1 MRRIVSLLAICAALV
16 SCGNTGGKSTGDEF
30 QSINWRDNDAAAVI
44 CVGMY
49 TKESD
54 LRDSGLLERY
64 SKSYGLENLETVQTK
79 GDEWYIVIP
88 RHSKATV
95 KVNAVEID
103 ENCNLHKSMLLA
115 ERDGRPFLLR
125 CNASDLY
132 CNVAISIE
140 GKDGK
145 PLVDYSPMISL
156 KDGSVVTPDDD
167 GDSATVLDITDKFLP
182 IKPSASADYIVHEY
196 TDSYPIKNK
205 ITARVQDGK
214 AFVRLSRGIDECPEG
229 EYEIEDLSGKCG
241 GVFIG
246 NIGQDINPIVCLAME
261 NGGLEI
267 FSLFSATQ
275 TGRFDSSGPLDGFK
289 DIEAFKDSTVVDSV
303 DGEFAGAYVTIFAL
317 NKNGDAKE
325 IELTPSLNAEIS
337 FLQNNDDGKIT
348 EHKIVI
354 TQDWKITYST
364 SWFEGD
370 PIEEYRGRI
379 RPLKADYDNHVYE
392 YSYVFFERLS
402 YDQDMMAASEK
413 INLAGS
419 FRHTSD
425 NLGYLVTP
433 LSGPL
438 TFGAQDTGSVFY
450 EYTYLRDMPQSDSGE
465 EAE

>member
-54 LRDSGLLERY
+54 LRDSRLLERY

-125 CNASDLY
+125 CNVSDLY

-156 KDGSVVTPDDD
+156 KDG
-167 GDSATVLDITDKFLP
+167 
-182 IKPSASADYIVHEY
+182 
-196 TDSYPIKNK
+196 
-205 ITARVQDGK
+205 K

-229 EYEIEDLSGKCG
+229 EYEIEDLSGKCR

-289 DIEAFKDSTVVDSV
+289 DIEAFKDSTVVDTV

-317 NKNGDAKE
+317 DKNGNAKE

-379 RPLKADYDNHVYE
+379 RPLKADYDNHVFE
-392 YSYVFFERLS
+392 YSYVFFERLHYS
-402 YDQDMMAASEK
+402 QDMMATSEK

-425 NLGYLVTP
+425 NSGYLVTP

>member
-49 TKESD
+49 TNESD
-54 LRDSGLLERY
+54 LRDSRLLDRY

-103 ENCNLHKSMLLA
+103 ENRNLHKSMLLA

-125 CNASDLY
+125 CNVSDLY

-156 KDGSVVTPDDD
+156 K
-167 GDSATVLDITDKFLP
+167 
-182 IKPSASADYIVHEY
+182 
-196 TDSYPIKNK
+196 
-205 ITARVQDGK
+205 DGK

-289 DIEAFKDSTVVDSV
+289 DIEAFKDSTVVDTV

-317 NKNGDAKE
+317 DKNGDAKE

-348 EHKIVI
+348 EHRIVI

-379 RPLKADYDNHVYE
+379 RPLKADYDNHVFE
-392 YSYVFFERLS
+392 YSYVFFERLHYS
-402 YDQDMMAASEK
+402 QDMMATSEK

-438 TFGAQDTGSVFY
+438 TFGAQDTDSVFY

>member
-54 LRDSGLLERY
+54 LRDSGLLDRY

-125 CNASDLY
+125 CNVSDLY

-156 KDGSVVTPDDD
+156 KDG
-167 GDSATVLDITDKFLP
+167 
-182 IKPSASADYIVHEY
+182 
-196 TDSYPIKNK
+196 
-205 ITARVQDGK
+205 K

-229 EYEIEDLSGKCG
+229 EYEIEDLSGKCR

-275 TGRFDSSGPLDGFK
+275 TGRFDSSGHLDGFK
-289 DIEAFKDSTVVDSV
+289 DIEAFKDSTVVDTV

-317 NKNGDAKE
+317 DKNGDAKE

-379 RPLKADYDNHVYE
+379 RPLKADYDNHVFE
-392 YSYVFFERLS
+392 YSYVFFERLHYS
-402 YDQDMMAASEK
+402 QDMMATSEK

-425 NLGYLVTP
+425 NSGYLVTP

>member
-49 TKESD
+49 TNESD
-54 LRDSGLLERY
+54 LRDSGLLDRY

-103 ENCNLHKSMLLA
+103 ENCNLHKSLLLA

-125 CNASDLY
+125 CNVSDLY

-156 KDGSVVTPDDD
+156 KDG
-167 GDSATVLDITDKFLP
+167 
-182 IKPSASADYIVHEY
+182 
-196 TDSYPIKNK
+196 
-205 ITARVQDGK
+205 K

-229 EYEIEDLSGKCG
+229 EYEIEDLSGKCR

-246 NIGQDINPIVCLAME
+246 NIGQEINPIVCLAME

-289 DIEAFKDSTVVDSV
+289 DIEAFKDSTVVDTV
-303 DGEFAGAYVTIFAL
+303 DGEFAGAYATIFAL
-317 NKNGDAKE
+317 DKNGDAKE

-379 RPLKADYDNHVYE
+379 RPLKADYDNHVFE
-392 YSYVFFERLS
+392 YSYVFFERLHYS
-402 YDQDMMAASEK
+402 QDMMATSEK

-425 NLGYLVTP
+425 NSGYLVTP

>member
-54 LRDSGLLERY
+54 LRDSRLLERY

-125 CNASDLY
+125 CNVSDLY

-156 KDGSVVTPDDD
+156 KDG
-167 GDSATVLDITDKFLP
+167 
-182 IKPSASADYIVHEY
+182 
-196 TDSYPIKNK
+196 
-205 ITARVQDGK
+205 K

-229 EYEIEDLSGKCG
+229 EYEIEDLSGKCR

-275 TGRFDSSGPLDGFK
+275 TGRFDSSGHLDGFK
-289 DIEAFKDSTVVDSV
+289 DIEAFKDSTVVDTV

-317 NKNGDAKE
+317 DKNGDAKE

-379 RPLKADYDNHVYE
+379 RPLKADYDNHVFE
-392 YSYVFFERLS
+392 YSYVFFERLHYS
-402 YDQDMMAASEK
+402 QDMMATSEK

-450 EYTYLRDMPQSDSGE
+450 KYTYLRDMPQSDSGE

>member
-49 TKESD
+49 TNESD
-54 LRDSGLLERY
+54 LRDSGLLDRY

-125 CNASDLY
+125 CNVSDLY
-132 CNVAISIE
+132 CNVAIRIE

-156 KDGSVVTPDDD
+156 K
-167 GDSATVLDITDKFLP
+167 
-182 IKPSASADYIVHEY
+182 
-196 TDSYPIKNK
+196 
-205 ITARVQDGK
+205 DGK

-229 EYEIEDLSGKCG
+229 EYEIEDLSGKCR

-289 DIEAFKDSTVVDSV
+289 DIEAFKDSTVVDTV

-379 RPLKADYDNHVYE
+379 RPLKADYDNHVFE
-392 YSYVFFERLS
+392 YSYVFFERLHYS
-402 YDQDMMAASEK
+402 QDMMATSEK

-425 NLGYLVTP
+425 NSGYLVTP

>member
-1 MRRIVSLLAICAALV
+1 MRRIVSLPAICAALV

-49 TKESD
+49 TNESD
-54 LRDSGLLERY
+54 LRDSGLLDRY

-125 CNASDLY
+125 CNVSDLY

-156 KDGSVVTPDDD
+156 KDG
-167 GDSATVLDITDKFLP
+167 
-182 IKPSASADYIVHEY
+182 
-196 TDSYPIKNK
+196 
-205 ITARVQDGK
+205 K

-229 EYEIEDLSGKCG
+229 EYEIEDLSGKCR

-289 DIEAFKDSTVVDSV
+289 DIEAFKDSTVVDTV

-317 NKNGDAKE
+317 DKNGDAKE

-379 RPLKADYDNHVYE
+379 RPLKADYDNHVFE
-392 YSYVFFERLS
+392 YSYVFFERLHYS
-402 YDQDMMAASEK
+402 QDMMATSEK

>member
-49 TKESD
+49 TNESD
-54 LRDSGLLERY
+54 LRDSGLLDRY

-125 CNASDLY
+125 CNVSDLY

-156 KDGSVVTPDDD
+156 KDG
-167 GDSATVLDITDKFLP
+167 
-182 IKPSASADYIVHEY
+182 
-196 TDSYPIKNK
+196 
-205 ITARVQDGK
+205 K

-229 EYEIEDLSGKCG
+229 EYEIEDLSGKCR

-289 DIEAFKDSTVVDSV
+289 DIEAFKDSTVVDTV

-379 RPLKADYDNHVYE
+379 RPLKADYDNHVFE
-392 YSYVFFERLS
+392 YSYVFFERLHYS
-402 YDQDMMAASEK
+402 QDMMATSEK

>member
-1 MRRIVSLLAICAALV
+1 MRRIVSLPAICAALV

-49 TKESD
+49 TNESD
-54 LRDSGLLERY
+54 LRDSGLLDRY

-125 CNASDLY
+125 CNVSDLY
-132 CNVAISIE
+132 CNIAISIE

-156 KDGSVVTPDDD
+156 K
-167 GDSATVLDITDKFLP
+167 
-182 IKPSASADYIVHEY
+182 
-196 TDSYPIKNK
+196 
-205 ITARVQDGK
+205 DGK

-229 EYEIEDLSGKCG
+229 EYEIEDLSGKCR

-289 DIEAFKDSTVVDSV
+289 DIEAFKDSTVVDTV

-379 RPLKADYDNHVYE
+379 RPLKADYDNHVFE
-392 YSYVFFERLS
+392 YSYVFFERLHYS
-402 YDQDMMAASEK
+402 QDMMATSEK

>member
-49 TKESD
+49 TNESD
-54 LRDSGLLERY
+54 LRDSRLLERY

-125 CNASDLY
+125 CNVSDLY

-156 KDGSVVTPDDD
+156 KDG
-167 GDSATVLDITDKFLP
+167 
-182 IKPSASADYIVHEY
+182 
-196 TDSYPIKNK
+196 
-205 ITARVQDGK
+205 K

-229 EYEIEDLSGKCG
+229 EYEIEDLSGKCR

-289 DIEAFKDSTVVDSV
+289 DIEAFKDSTVVDTV

-317 NKNGDAKE
+317 DKNGDAKE

-379 RPLKADYDNHVYE
+379 RPLKADYDNHVFE
-392 YSYVFFERLS
+392 YSYVFFERLHYS
-402 YDQDMMAASEK
+402 QDMMATSEK

>member
-16 SCGNTGGKSTGDEF
+16 SCGNTGGKSDEF

-49 TKESD
+49 TNESD
-54 LRDSGLLERY
+54 LRDSWLLERY

-125 CNASDLY
+125 CNVSDLY

-156 KDGSVVTPDDD
+156 KDG
-167 GDSATVLDITDKFLP
+167 
-182 IKPSASADYIVHEY
+182 
-196 TDSYPIKNK
+196 
-205 ITARVQDGK
+205 K
-214 AFVRLSRGIDECPEG
+214 AFVRLSRGINECPEG
-229 EYEIEDLSGKCG
+229 EYEIEDLSGKCR

-289 DIEAFKDSTVVDSV
+289 DIKAFKDSTVVDTV
-303 DGEFAGAYVTIFAL
+303 NGEFAGAYVTIFAL
-317 NKNGDAKE
+317 DKNGDAKE

-379 RPLKADYDNHVYE
+379 RPLKADYDNHVFE
-392 YSYVFFERLS
+392 YSYVFFERLHYS
-402 YDQDMMAASEK
+402 QDMMATSEK

-450 EYTYLRDMPQSDSGE
+450 EYTYLRDMTQSDSGE

>member
-54 LRDSGLLERY
+54 LRDSWLLERY

-125 CNASDLY
+125 CNVSDLY

-156 KDGSVVTPDDD
+156 KDG
-167 GDSATVLDITDKFLP
+167 
-182 IKPSASADYIVHEY
+182 
-196 TDSYPIKNK
+196 
-205 ITARVQDGK
+205 K
-214 AFVRLSRGIDECPEG
+214 AFVRLFRGIDECPEG
-229 EYEIEDLSGKCG
+229 EYEIEDLSGKCR

-289 DIEAFKDSTVVDSV
+289 DIEAFKDSTVVDTF

-317 NKNGDAKE
+317 DKNGNAKE

-379 RPLKADYDNHVYE
+379 RPLKADYDNHVFE
-392 YSYVFFERLS
+392 YSYVFFERLHYS
-402 YDQDMMAASEK
+402 QDMMATSEK

>member
-49 TKESD
+49 TNESD
-54 LRDSGLLERY
+54 LRDSGLLDRY

-125 CNASDLY
+125 CNVSDLY

-156 KDGSVVTPDDD
+156 K
-167 GDSATVLDITDKFLP
+167 
-182 IKPSASADYIVHEY
+182 
-196 TDSYPIKNK
+196 
-205 ITARVQDGK
+205 DGK

-289 DIEAFKDSTVVDSV
+289 DIEAFKDSTVVDTV

-379 RPLKADYDNHVYE
+379 RPLKADYDNHVFE
-392 YSYVFFERLS
+392 YSYVFFERLHYS
-402 YDQDMMAASEK
+402 QDMMATSEK

>member
-44 CVGMY
+44 CVGMC
-49 TKESD
+49 TNESD
-54 LRDSGLLERY
+54 LRDSGLLDRY

-125 CNASDLY
+125 CNVSDLY

-156 KDGSVVTPDDD
+156 K
-167 GDSATVLDITDKFLP
+167 
-182 IKPSASADYIVHEY
+182 
-196 TDSYPIKNK
+196 
-205 ITARVQDGK
+205 DGK

-289 DIEAFKDSTVVDSV
+289 DIEAFKDSTVVDTV

-317 NKNGDAKE
+317 DKNGDAKE

-379 RPLKADYDNHVYE
+379 RPLKADYDNHVFE
-392 YSYVFFERLS
+392 YSYVFFERLHYS
-402 YDQDMMAASEK
+402 QDMMATSEK

-425 NLGYLVTP
+425 NSGYLVTP

>member
-49 TKESD
+49 TNESD
-54 LRDSGLLERY
+54 LRDSGLLDRY

-125 CNASDLY
+125 CNVSDLY

-156 KDGSVVTPDDD
+156 
-167 GDSATVLDITDKFLP
+167 
-182 IKPSASADYIVHEY
+182 
-196 TDSYPIKNK
+196 
-205 ITARVQDGK
+205 QDGK

-229 EYEIEDLSGKCG
+229 EYEIEDLSGKCR

-246 NIGQDINPIVCLAME
+246 NIDQDINPIVCLAME

-289 DIEAFKDSTVVDSV
+289 DIEAFKDSTVVDTV

-317 NKNGDAKE
+317 DKNGDAKE

-379 RPLKADYDNHVYE
+379 RPLKADYDNHVFE
-392 YSYVFFERLS
+392 YSYVFFERLHYS
-402 YDQDMMAASEK
+402 QDMMATSEK

-425 NLGYLVTP
+425 NSGYLVTP

>member
-49 TKESD
+49 TNESD
-54 LRDSGLLERY
+54 LRDSRLLDRY

-125 CNASDLY
+125 CNVSDLY

-156 KDGSVVTPDDD
+156 K
-167 GDSATVLDITDKFLP
+167 
-182 IKPSASADYIVHEY
+182 
-196 TDSYPIKNK
+196 
-205 ITARVQDGK
+205 DGK

-289 DIEAFKDSTVVDSV
+289 DIEAFKDSTVVDTV

-317 NKNGDAKE
+317 DKNGDTKE

-379 RPLKADYDNHVYE
+379 RPLKADYDNHVFE
-392 YSYVFFERLS
+392 YSYVFFERLHYS
-402 YDQDMMAASEK
+402 QDMMATSEK

>member
-16 SCGNTGGKSTGDEF
+16 SCGNTGSKSTGDEF

-49 TKESD
+49 TNESD
-54 LRDSGLLERY
+54 LRDSGLLDRY

-125 CNASDLY
+125 CNVSDLY

-156 KDGSVVTPDDD
+156 KDG
-167 GDSATVLDITDKFLP
+167 
-182 IKPSASADYIVHEY
+182 
-196 TDSYPIKNK
+196 
-205 ITARVQDGK
+205 K
-214 AFVRLSRGIDECPEG
+214 AFVRLSRAIDECPEG
-229 EYEIEDLSGKCG
+229 EYEIEDLSGKCR

-289 DIEAFKDSTVVDSV
+289 DIEAFKDSTVVDTV

-379 RPLKADYDNHVYE
+379 RPLKADYDNHVFE
-392 YSYVFFERLS
+392 YSYVFFERLHYS
-402 YDQDMMAASEK
+402 QDMMATSEK

>member
-1 MRRIVSLLAICAALV
+1 MRRIVSLPAICAALV

-49 TKESD
+49 TNESD
-54 LRDSGLLERY
+54 LRDSGLLDRY

-125 CNASDLY
+125 CNVSDLY

-156 KDGSVVTPDDD
+156 K
-167 GDSATVLDITDKFLP
+167 
-182 IKPSASADYIVHEY
+182 
-196 TDSYPIKNK
+196 
-205 ITARVQDGK
+205 DGK

-267 FSLFSATQ
+267 FSLFGATQ

-289 DIEAFKDSTVVDSV
+289 DIEAFKDSTVVDTV

-317 NKNGDAKE
+317 DKNGDAKE

-379 RPLKADYDNHVYE
+379 RPLKADYDNHVFE
-392 YSYVFFERLS
+392 YSYVFFERLHYS
-402 YDQDMMAASEK
+402 QDMMATSEK

>member
-1 MRRIVSLLAICAALV
+1 MRRIVSLPAICAALV

-49 TKESD
+49 TNESD
-54 LRDSGLLERY
+54 LRDSGLLDRY

-125 CNASDLY
+125 CNVSDLY

-156 KDGSVVTPDDD
+156 K
-167 GDSATVLDITDKFLP
+167 
-182 IKPSASADYIVHEY
+182 
-196 TDSYPIKNK
+196 
-205 ITARVQDGK
+205 DGK

-289 DIEAFKDSTVVDSV
+289 DIEAFKDSTVVDTV

-348 EHKIVI
+348 KHKIVI

-379 RPLKADYDNHVYE
+379 RPLKADYDNHVFE
-392 YSYVFFERLS
+392 YSYVFFERLHYS
-402 YDQDMMAASEK
+402 QDMMATSEK

>member
-30 QSINWRDNDAAAVI
+30 QSMNWRDNDAAAVI

-49 TKESD
+49 TNESD
-54 LRDSGLLERY
+54 LRDSGLLDRY

-125 CNASDLY
+125 CNVSDLY

-156 KDGSVVTPDDD
+156 K
-167 GDSATVLDITDKFLP
+167 
-182 IKPSASADYIVHEY
+182 
-196 TDSYPIKNK
+196 
-205 ITARVQDGK
+205 DGK

-289 DIEAFKDSTVVDSV
+289 DIEAFKDSTVVDTV

-317 NKNGDAKE
+317 DKNGDAKE

-348 EHKIVI
+348 EHRIVI

-379 RPLKADYDNHVYE
+379 RPLKADYDNHVFE
-392 YSYVFFERLS
+392 YSYVFFERLHYS
-402 YDQDMMAASEK
+402 QDMMATSEK

-425 NLGYLVTP
+425 NSGYLVTP

>member
-54 LRDSGLLERY
+54 LRDSRLLERY

-125 CNASDLY
+125 CNVSDLY

-156 KDGSVVTPDDD
+156 KDG
-167 GDSATVLDITDKFLP
+167 
-182 IKPSASADYIVHEY
+182 
-196 TDSYPIKNK
+196 
-205 ITARVQDGK
+205 K

-229 EYEIEDLSGKCG
+229 EYEIENLSGKCR

-289 DIEAFKDSTVVDSV
+289 DIEAFKDSTVVDTV

-317 NKNGDAKE
+317 DKNGNAKE

-379 RPLKADYDNHVYE
+379 RPLKADYDNHVFE
-392 YSYVFFERLS
+392 YSYVFFERLHYS
-402 YDQDMMAASEK
+402 QDMMATSEK

>member
-49 TKESD
+49 TNESD
-54 LRDSGLLERY
+54 LRDSGLLDRY

-125 CNASDLY
+125 CNVSDLY

-156 KDGSVVTPDDD
+156 KDG
-167 GDSATVLDITDKFLP
+167 
-182 IKPSASADYIVHEY
+182 
-196 TDSYPIKNK
+196 
-205 ITARVQDGK
+205 K
-214 AFVRLSRGIDECPEG
+214 AFVRLSRGIDECPKG
-229 EYEIEDLSGKCG
+229 EYEIEDLSGKCR

-289 DIEAFKDSTVVDSV
+289 DIEAFKDSTVVDTV

-317 NKNGDAKE
+317 DKNGDAKE

-379 RPLKADYDNHVYE
+379 RPLKADYDNHVFE
-392 YSYVFFERLS
+392 YSYVFFERLHYS
-402 YDQDMMAASEK
+402 QDMMATSEK

>member
-49 TKESD
+49 TNESD
-54 LRDSGLLERY
+54 LRDSGLLDRY

-125 CNASDLY
+125 CNVSDLY

-156 KDGSVVTPDDD
+156 K
-167 GDSATVLDITDKFLP
+167 
-182 IKPSASADYIVHEY
+182 
-196 TDSYPIKNK
+196 
-205 ITARVQDGK
+205 DGK

-246 NIGQDINPIVCLAME
+246 NIGQNINPIVCLAME

-289 DIEAFKDSTVVDSV
+289 DIEAFKDSTVVDTV

-317 NKNGDAKE
+317 DKDGDAKE

-379 RPLKADYDNHVYE
+379 RPLKADYDNHVFE
-392 YSYVFFERLS
+392 YSYVFFERLHYS
-402 YDQDMMAASEK
+402 QDMMATSEK

-425 NLGYLVTP
+425 NSGYLVTP

>member
-49 TKESD
+49 TNESD
-54 LRDSGLLERY
+54 LRDSRLLDRY

-125 CNASDLY
+125 CNVSDLY

-156 KDGSVVTPDDD
+156 
-167 GDSATVLDITDKFLP
+167 
-182 IKPSASADYIVHEY
+182 E
-196 TDSYPIKNK
+196 
-205 ITARVQDGK
+205 DGK

-289 DIEAFKDSTVVDSV
+289 DIEAFKDSTVVDTV

-325 IELTPSLNAEIS
+325 IELNSIAITELS
-337 FLQNNDDGKIT
+337 FLQNHDDGRTI
-348 EHKIVI
+348 EHKIVL
-354 TQDWKITYST
+354 THDWKITYST

-379 RPLKADYDNHVYE
+379 RPLKADYDNHVFE
-392 YSYVFFERLS
+392 YSYVFFERLHYS
-402 YDQDMMAASEK
+402 QDMMATSEK

>member
-49 TKESD
+49 TNESD
-54 LRDSGLLERY
+54 LRDSGLLDRY

-125 CNASDLY
+125 CNVSDLF

-156 KDGSVVTPDDD
+156 K
-167 GDSATVLDITDKFLP
+167 
-182 IKPSASADYIVHEY
+182 
-196 TDSYPIKNK
+196 
-205 ITARVQDGK
+205 DGK

-289 DIEAFKDSTVVDSV
+289 DIEAFKDSTVVDTV

-317 NKNGDAKE
+317 DKNGNAKE

-348 EHKIVI
+348 EHRIVI

-379 RPLKADYDNHVYE
+379 RPLKADYDNHVFE
-392 YSYVFFERLS
+392 YSYVFFERLHYS
-402 YDQDMMAASEK
+402 QDMMATSEK

-450 EYTYLRDMPQSDSGE
+450 KYTYLQIGR
-465 EAE
+465 AHV

>member
-49 TKESD
+49 TNESD
-54 LRDSGLLERY
+54 LRDSGLLDRY

-125 CNASDLY
+125 CNVSDLY

-156 KDGSVVTPDDD
+156 K
-167 GDSATVLDITDKFLP
+167 
-182 IKPSASADYIVHEY
+182 
-196 TDSYPIKNK
+196 
-205 ITARVQDGK
+205 DGK

-289 DIEAFKDSTVVDSV
+289 DIEAFKDSTVVDTV

-317 NKNGDAKE
+317 DKNGDAKE

-348 EHKIVI
+348 EHRIVI

-379 RPLKADYDNHVYE
+379 RPLKADYDNHVFE
-392 YSYVFFERLS
+392 YSYVFFERLHYS
-402 YDQDMMAASEK
+402 QDMMATSEK

-438 TFGAQDTGSVFY
+438 TFDAQDTGSVFY

>member
-16 SCGNTGGKSTGDEF
+16 SCGNTGSKSTGDEF

-49 TKESD
+49 TNESD
-54 LRDSGLLERY
+54 LRDSGLLDRY

-125 CNASDLY
+125 CNVSDLY

-156 KDGSVVTPDDD
+156 K
-167 GDSATVLDITDKFLP
+167 
-182 IKPSASADYIVHEY
+182 Y
-196 TDSYPIKNK
+196 
-205 ITARVQDGK
+205 GK

-289 DIEAFKDSTVVDSV
+289 DIEAFKDSTVVDTV

-317 NKNGDAKE
+317 DKNGDAKE

-379 RPLKADYDNHVYE
+379 RPLKADYDNHVFE
-392 YSYVFFERLS
+392 YSYVFFERLHYS
-402 YDQDMMAASEK
+402 QDMMATSEK

-425 NLGYLVTP
+425 NSGYLVTP

>member
-49 TKESD
+49 TNESD
-54 LRDSGLLERY
+54 LRDSRLLDRY

-103 ENCNLHKSMLLA
+103 ENRNLHKSMLLA

-125 CNASDLY
+125 CNVSDLY

-156 KDGSVVTPDDD
+156 K
-167 GDSATVLDITDKFLP
+167 
-182 IKPSASADYIVHEY
+182 
-196 TDSYPIKNK
+196 
-205 ITARVQDGK
+205 DGK

-289 DIEAFKDSTVVDSV
+289 DIEAFKDSTVVDTV

-379 RPLKADYDNHVYE
+379 RPLKADYDNHVFE
-392 YSYVFFERLS
+392 YSYVFFERLHYS
-402 YDQDMMAASEK
+402 QDMMATSEK

>member
-1 MRRIVSLLAICAALV
+1 MRRIVSLPAICAALV

-49 TKESD
+49 TNESD
-54 LRDSGLLERY
+54 LRDSGLLDRY

-125 CNASDLY
+125 CNVSDLY

-156 KDGSVVTPDDD
+156 KDG
-167 GDSATVLDITDKFLP
+167 
-182 IKPSASADYIVHEY
+182 
-196 TDSYPIKNK
+196 
-205 ITARVQDGK
+205 K

-229 EYEIEDLSGKCG
+229 EYEIEDLSGKCR

-289 DIEAFKDSTVVDSV
+289 DIEAFKDSTVVDTV

-317 NKNGDAKE
+317 DKNGNAKE

-379 RPLKADYDNHVYE
+379 RPLKADYDNHVFE
-392 YSYVFFERLS
+392 YSYVFFERLHYS
-402 YDQDMMAASEK
+402 QDMMATSEK

-425 NLGYLVTP
+425 NSGYLVTP

>member
-54 LRDSGLLERY
+54 LRDSGLLDRY

-125 CNASDLY
+125 CNVSDLY

-145 PLVDYSPMISL
+145 PLVDYSPVISL
-156 KDGSVVTPDDD
+156 K
-167 GDSATVLDITDKFLP
+167 
-182 IKPSASADYIVHEY
+182 
-196 TDSYPIKNK
+196 
-205 ITARVQDGK
+205 DGK

-229 EYEIEDLSGKCG
+229 EYEIEDLSGKCR

-289 DIEAFKDSTVVDSV
+289 DIEAFKDSTVVDTV
-303 DGEFAGAYVTIFAL
+303 DGEFAGA
-317 NKNGDAKE
+317 
-325 IELTPSLNAEIS
+325 
-337 FLQNNDDGKIT
+337 
-348 EHKIVI
+348 
-354 TQDWKITYST
+354 
-364 SWFEGD
+364 
-370 PIEEYRGRI
+370 
-379 RPLKADYDNHVYE
+379 
-392 YSYVFFERLS
+392 
-402 YDQDMMAASEK
+402 
-413 INLAGS
+413 
-419 FRHTSD
+419 
-425 NLGYLVTP
+425 
-433 LSGPL
+433 
-438 TFGAQDTGSVFY
+438 
-450 EYTYLRDMPQSDSGE
+450 
-465 EAE
+465 

>member
-49 TKESD
+49 TNESD
-54 LRDSGLLERY
+54 LRDSGLLDRY
-64 SKSYGLENLETVQTK
+64 SMSYGLENLETVQTK

-125 CNASDLY
+125 CNVSDLY

-156 KDGSVVTPDDD
+156 KDG
-167 GDSATVLDITDKFLP
+167 
-182 IKPSASADYIVHEY
+182 
-196 TDSYPIKNK
+196 
-205 ITARVQDGK
+205 K

-229 EYEIEDLSGKCG
+229 EYEIEDLSGKCR

-289 DIEAFKDSTVVDSV
+289 DIEAFKDSTVVDTV

-317 NKNGDAKE
+317 DKNGDAKE

-379 RPLKADYDNHVYE
+379 RPLKADYDNHVFE
-392 YSYVFFERLS
+392 YSYVFFERLHYS
-402 YDQDMMAASEK
+402 QDMMATSEK

-450 EYTYLRDMPQSDSGE
+450 EYTYLRDMPQSDSEE

>member
-49 TKESD
+49 TNESD
-54 LRDSGLLERY
+54 LRDSGLLDRY

-95 KVNAVEID
+95 NVNAVEID

-125 CNASDLY
+125 CNVSDLY

-156 KDGSVVTPDDD
+156 K
-167 GDSATVLDITDKFLP
+167 
-182 IKPSASADYIVHEY
+182 
-196 TDSYPIKNK
+196 
-205 ITARVQDGK
+205 DGK

-289 DIEAFKDSTVVDSV
+289 DIEAFKDSTVVDTV

-317 NKNGDAKE
+317 DKNGDAKE

-379 RPLKADYDNHVYE
+379 RPLKADYDNHVFE
-392 YSYVFFERLS
+392 YSYVFFERLHYS
-402 YDQDMMAASEK
+402 QDMMATSEK

-425 NLGYLVTP
+425 NSGYLVTP

>member
-125 CNASDLY
+125 CNVSDLY

-156 KDGSVVTPDDD
+156 KDG
-167 GDSATVLDITDKFLP
+167 
-182 IKPSASADYIVHEY
+182 
-196 TDSYPIKNK
+196 
-205 ITARVQDGK
+205 K

-229 EYEIEDLSGKCG
+229 EYEIEDLSGKCR

-289 DIEAFKDSTVVDSV
+289 DIEAFKDSTVVDTV

-317 NKNGDAKE
+317 DKNGNAKE

-379 RPLKADYDNHVYE
+379 RPLKADYDNHVFE
-392 YSYVFFERLS
+392 YSYVFFERLHYS
-402 YDQDMMAASEK
+402 QDMMATSEK

-425 NLGYLVTP
+425 NSGYLVTP

>member
-49 TKESD
+49 TNESD
-54 LRDSGLLERY
+54 LRDSRLLDRY

-125 CNASDLY
+125 CNVSDLY

-156 KDGSVVTPDDD
+156 K
-167 GDSATVLDITDKFLP
+167 
-182 IKPSASADYIVHEY
+182 
-196 TDSYPIKNK
+196 
-205 ITARVQDGK
+205 DGK

-246 NIGQDINPIVCLAME
+246 NLGQDINPIVCLAME

-289 DIEAFKDSTVVDSV
+289 DIEAFKDSTVVDTV

-317 NKNGDAKE
+317 DKNGDTKE

-379 RPLKADYDNHVYE
+379 RPLKADYANHVFE
-392 YSYVFFERLS
+392 YSYVFFERLHYS
-402 YDQDMMAASEK
+402 QDMMATSEK

>member
-49 TKESD
+49 TNESD
-54 LRDSGLLERY
+54 LRDSRLLDRY

-125 CNASDLY
+125 CNVSDLY

-156 KDGSVVTPDDD
+156 KDG
-167 GDSATVLDITDKFLP
+167 
-182 IKPSASADYIVHEY
+182 
-196 TDSYPIKNK
+196 
-205 ITARVQDGK
+205 K

-229 EYEIEDLSGKCG
+229 EYEIEDLSGKCR

-289 DIEAFKDSTVVDSV
+289 DIEAFKDSTVVDTV

-317 NKNGDAKE
+317 DKNGNAKE

-379 RPLKADYDNHVYE
+379 RPLKADYDNHVFE
-392 YSYVFFERLS
+392 YSYVFFERLHYS
-402 YDQDMMAASEK
+402 QDMMATSEK

-425 NLGYLVTP
+425 NSGYLVTP

>member
-49 TKESD
+49 TNESD
-54 LRDSGLLERY
+54 LRDSGLLDRY
-64 SKSYGLENLETVQTK
+64 SMSYGLENLETVQTK

-125 CNASDLY
+125 CNVSDLY

-156 KDGSVVTPDDD
+156 KDG
-167 GDSATVLDITDKFLP
+167 
-182 IKPSASADYIVHEY
+182 
-196 TDSYPIKNK
+196 
-205 ITARVQDGK
+205 K

-229 EYEIEDLSGKCG
+229 EYEIEDLSGKSG

-289 DIEAFKDSTVVDSV
+289 DIEAFKDSTVVDTV

-317 NKNGDAKE
+317 DKNGDAKE

-379 RPLKADYDNHVYE
+379 RPLKADYDNHVFE
-392 YSYVFFERLS
+392 YSYVFFERLHYS
-402 YDQDMMAASEK
+402 QDMMATSEK

-450 EYTYLRDMPQSDSGE
+450 EYTYLRDMPQSDRKSVV
-465 EAE
+465 